1 MSAGVTI
8 GFQPVTYTVEE
19 AAGEVTLTV
28 LVLSGQ
34 LGRDVEIRLETSDI
48 SATGTYVFV
57 GIGLGDHWTAVV
69 KY

>member
-48 SATGTYVFV
+48 SATGMC
-57 GIGLGDHWTAVV
+57 LLE
-69 KY
+69 